1 MHRCFRPCNRRLT
14 AALWL
19 VVALLLP
26 SVAAAQTGT
35 ADITGRIVD
44 QQGGALPGVSIIVR
58 NQESG
63 VFRQSVS
70 ADNGSYQ
77 FPGLTPGIYQ
87 VEADLSGFNK
97 YQRTNLRLEVGK
109 TVVVDITLEVGGI
122 AEQVAV
128 TAEAP
133 LVDTTAK
140 EVGGFIETRELIDL
154 PTANRNFTAYLNVL
168 PGVVSGSVGGQP
180 GNTVNY
186 SFDGG
191 SNNDGTRGGDQARIP
206 IEAIQEFQLLVAQAD
221 AEYGSTGG
229 VVNAVS
235 KQGTNE
241 FRGSVLSLI
250 RNSALTERSYFVK
263 TGNLPKPKTRE
274 DQYGGA
280 LGGPIVRNK
289 AHFFGTY
296 EQFFLRRTTI
306 VNIPNRPDLNG
317 TLIFPG
323 KIYNHFARADHQI
336 NPNQTWGVKWL
347 SEYAPNL
354 NTAQRMSAARTAED
368 HDQQFV
374 ASWNSVIGTTM
385 VNTLRVGLTR
395 EDYLDSSYA
404 FKEAGYR
411 QEKLL
416 PTLNFQSFTDQQNAK
431 GDAVGEHLYLIN
443 DTFNWFV
450 PNARGSHNVQAGVE
464 FSYTDVNNHVQDN
477 LNGTFS
483 FSHNGPFN
491 VADPRTWPDQ
501 FSIRVPVE
509 SIFLDKNTYAAAY
522 VQDKWQITPRLTVS
536 AGVRYELEVIPV
548 NERNNP
554 KFQNPGDYPVD
565 KNNFAPRTGFAYMLD
580 QNAHS
585 VIRGGWGVFFQR
597 TLFNTTSAYSLSG
610 VYADSFTATFPAN
623 NRDPGPSNGRLPSDP
638 MLLTFPNV
646 NRALLNQ
653 LFPVGTLQKNAG
665 TVRLDD
671 PSRHN
676 PYTHQMSIGYEQQ
689 LGGQVSVSVDYLRKQ
704 IRDLLVQV
712 DLNPGLRVNTSR
724 TGTVNRVDPN
734 FRSSVITSL
743 NLGWQDYDSILVAV
757 EKRFS
762 KGYSFRTAYTY
773 GKSWGN
779 IASNNAANPMQLL
792 DDLNLDLN
800 EQPSSVDRPHNLVIS
815 GTFEVPRTGGLRVSG
830 ISRYTSGAAFTISD
844 SSVDA
849 NRNGILTD
857 PLPAGTHSGTGPNA
871 ITVESKG
878 GINGARLPSTYQLD
892 LRVGYRFRAPRKQSV
907 EIYGD
912 ILNTTNFVAFGGISG
927 DRRLA
932 EFLRPTS
939 AGAAR
944 ALQIGARYA
953 F

>member
-1 MHRCFRPCNRRLT
+1 MHGCCRQCCLGWTLT
-14 AALWL
+14 IAVAMAL
-19 VVALLLP
+19 VLP
-26 SVAAAQTGT
+26 SVASAQSGTG
-35 ADITGRIVD
+35 DITGRVVD
-44 QQGGALPGVSIIVR
+44 QQAGALPGVSVIAR
-58 NQESG
+58 NQDSG

-70 ADNGSYQ
+70 ADNGTYQ
-77 FPGLTPGIYQ
+77 FTGLMPGVYQ
-87 VEADLSGFNK
+87 IEAELSGFNK
-97 YQRTNLRLEVGK
+97 YQRTSLRLEVGK
-109 TVVVDITLEVGGI
+109 TLVVDVTLEVGGVS
-122 AEQVAV
+122 EQVAV

-154 PTANRNFTAYLNVL
+154 PTSNRNFTSYLNVL
-168 PGVVSGSVGGQP
+168 PGVVSGAVGGQP

-241 FRGSVLSLI
+241 FHGSMLALI
-250 RNSALTERSYFVK
+250 RNSALTQKSYFQRVQ
-263 TGNLPKPKTRE
+263 NLPKPDTRE

-280 LGGPIVRNK
+280 FGGPIVKNK

-296 EQFFLRRTTI
+296 EQFFRRQATT

-323 KIYNHFARADHQI
+323 KIYNSFVRADHQI
-336 NPNQTWGVKWL
+336 NANQTWGVKWL

-354 NTAQRMSAARTAED
+354 NTAQSMSAARTAED
-368 HDQQFV
+368 HDQQFG

-404 FKEAGYR
+404 FKDAGYR

-443 DTFNWFV
+443 NTFNWFV
-450 PNARGSHNVQAGVE
+450 PNARGSHNVQAGAE

-483 FSHNGPFN
+483 FSNNGPFN
-491 VADPRTWPDQ
+491 AADPRTWPDQ
-501 FSIRVPVE
+501 FSVRVPIE
-509 SIFLDKNTYAAAY
+509 SIFLDKNTYAAIY
-522 VQDKWQITPRLTVS
+522 VQDKWQISPRLTIS

-554 KFQNPGDYPVD
+554 KFADSGEYPID
-565 KNNFAPRTGFAYMLD
+565 KNNWAPRTGFAYMMD
-580 QNAHS
+580 EQGKS

-597 TLFNTTSAYSLSG
+597 TLFNTTSPYSLSG
-610 VYADSFTATFPAN
+610 VYSDSFTATFPAN
-623 NRDPGPSNGRLPSDP
+623 NRDPGPSAGRLPTDP
-638 MLLTFPNV
+638 MLLTYPVV

-653 LFPVGTLQKNAG
+653 LFPLGTLQKNVG
-665 TVRLDD
+665 TVRVDD

-689 LGGQVSVSVDYLRKQ
+689 LGGQFSISIDYLRKQ
-704 IRDLLVQV
+704 IHDLLVQV
-712 DLNPGLRVNTSR
+712 DLNPGQRVNTTR
-724 TGTVNRVDPN
+724 TGQVNRVDPN
-734 FRSSVITSL
+734 FVSSVITSL
-743 NLGWQDYDSILVAV
+743 NMGWQDVDNLLFAV

-773 GKSWGN
+773 GRGWGN
-779 IASNNAANPMQLL
+779 IASNNASNPMQVLNE
-792 DDLNLDLN
+792 LNLDEN
-800 EQPSSVDRPHNLVIS
+800 EQPTSVDRPHNLVLS
-815 GTFEVPRTGGLRVSG
+815 GTFEVPKTGGLRVSG

-844 SSVDA
+844 SSIDA

-857 PLPAGTHSGTGPNA
+857 PLPAGTYSGTGDNA
-871 ITVESKG
+871 ITVENNG
-878 GINGARLPSTYQLD
+878 GINGARLPSTFQLD
-892 LRVGYRFRAPRKQSV
+892 LRVGYRFNAGRNRSIETYA
-907 EIYGD
+907 D
-912 ILNTTNFVAFGGISG
+912 ILNSTNFVAFGGISG

-944 ALQIGARYA
+944 ALQIGARFA

>member
-1 MHRCFRPCNRRLT
+1 MQGHFRQCFVSVIAVLIFG
-14 AALWL
+14 A
-19 VVALLLP
+19 ALLLP
-26 SVAAAQTGT
+26 SAVLAQTGT

-44 QQGGALPGVSIIVR
+44 QQGGALPGVVVVAR
-58 NQESG
+58 NQDSG

-70 ADNGSYQ
+70 AENGTYQ
-77 FPGLTPGIYQ
+77 FPGLTPGVYQ
-87 VEADLSGFNK
+87 VEAELSGFNK

-109 TVVVDITLEVGGI
+109 TVVVDITMEVGGVS
-122 AEQVAV
+122 EQVAV

-154 PTANRNFTAYLNVL
+154 PTASRNFTSYLNVL
-168 PGVVSGSVGGQP
+168 PGVVANAVGGQP

-241 FRGSVLSLI
+241 FRGSGLALI
-250 RNSALTERSYFVK
+250 RNSALTEKSYFVK
-263 TGNLPKPKTRE
+263 TENRPKPDTRD
-274 DQYGGA
+274 DQYGA
-280 LGGPIVRNK
+280 SLGGPIVRNK

-306 VNIPNRPDLNG
+306 VNIPGRPDLND

-323 KIYNHFARADHQI
+323 KIYNSFVRGDHQI

-347 SEYAPNL
+347 NEYAPNL
-354 NTAQRMSAARTAED
+354 NTAQSMSAARTAED
-368 HDQQFV
+368 RDQQFV

-404 FKEAGYR
+404 FKDAGYR

-416 PTLNFQSFTDQQNAK
+416 PTLVYQSFTDQQNAK

-443 DTFNWFV
+443 NTFNWFV
-450 PNARGSHNVQAGVE
+450 PDARGSHNVQAGAE

-483 FSHNGPFN
+483 FSNNGAFN
-491 VADPRTWPDQ
+491 PADPRTWPDQ
-501 FSIRVPVE
+501 FSIRVPIE

-522 VQDKWQITPRLTVS
+522 IQDKWQITPRLTVS
-536 AGVRYELEVIPV
+536 AGVRYELEIIPV

-554 KFQNPGDYPVD
+554 KFQDAGDYPVD
-565 KNNFAPRTGFAYMLD
+565 RNNFAPRTGFAYMLD

-597 TLFNTTSAYSLSG
+597 TLFNTTSPYSLSG
-610 VYADSFTATFPAN
+610 VYSDSFTATFPAN
-623 NRDPGPSNGRLPSDP
+623 NRDPGPSNGRLPTHP
-638 MLLTFPNV
+638 MLLTYPNV
-646 NRALLNQ
+646 NRALVNE
-653 LFPVGTLQKNAG
+653 LFPVGTLQKNVGA
-665 TVRLDD
+665 VRLDD
-671 PSRHN
+671 PSRRN

-689 LGGQVSVSVDYLRKQ
+689 FFGQFSVSMDYLRKQ
-704 IRDLLVQV
+704 IRDVLVQV
-712 DLNPGLRVNTSR
+712 DLNPGLRVNTTR

-734 FRSSVITSL
+734 FVSSVISSL
-743 NLGWQDYDSILVAV
+743 NLGWQDYDSILFAV

-779 IASNNAANPMQLL
+779 IASNNASNPMQVLNE
-792 DDLNLDLN
+792 LNLEAN
-800 EQPSSVDRPHNLVIS
+800 QQPSSVDRPHNLVIS
-815 GTFEVPRTGGLRVSG
+815 GTLEVPKTRGLRISG

-857 PLPAGTHSGTGPNA
+857 PLPAGTYSGAGPNA
-871 ITVESKG
+871 ITVDNKG

-892 LRVGYRFRAPRKQSV
+892 LRVGYRIRTPHNQSV

-912 ILNTTNFVAFGGISG
+912 ILNATNFVAFGGISG

-944 ALQIGARYA
+944 ALQIGVRYA

>member
-1 MHRCFRPCNRRLT
+1 MQHLRNRC
-14 AALWL
+14 ALWTL
-19 VVALLLP
+19 AVGVVLFCG
-26 SVAAAQTGT
+26 SAASAQTGT
-35 ADITGRIVD
+35 ADITGKIVD
-44 QQGGALPGVSIIVR
+44 QQGGALPGVAVVAR
-58 NQESG
+58 NQDSG

-70 ADNGSYQ
+70 AGNGTYQ
-77 FPGLTPGIYQ
+77 FTGLMPGVYH
-87 VEADLSGFNK
+87 VEAELAGFNK
-97 YQRTNLRLEVGK
+97 YQRANLRLEVGK
-109 TVVVDITLEVGGI
+109 TVVVDITMDVGGLT
-122 AEQVAV
+122 EQIAV

-140 EVGGFIETRELIDL
+140 EVGGFVATRELVDL
-154 PTANRNFTAYLNVL
+154 PTSNRNFTSYLAVL
-168 PGVVSGSVGGQP
+168 PGVVNGAVGGQP
-180 GNTVNY
+180 GGTVNY

-235 KQGTNE
+235 KQGTND
-241 FRGSVLSLI
+241 FHGSVLSLI
-250 RNSALTERSYFVK
+250 RNSALTEKSYFTK
-263 TGNLPKPKTRE
+263 LNNLPKPDTKE

-289 AHFFGTY
+289 VHFFGTY

-323 KIYNHFARADHQI
+323 KIYNSFVRVDQQLNA
-336 NPNQTWGVKWL
+336 NQTWGVKWL

-354 NTAQRMSAARTAED
+354 NTAQSMSAARTAED

-374 ASWNSVIGTTM
+374 GSWNSVIGSRM
-385 VNTLRVGLTR
+385 VNTLRVGMTR

-411 QEKLL
+411 QEKLR

-431 GDAVGEHLYLIN
+431 GDAVGEHLYLVN

-450 PNARGSHNVQAGVE
+450 PNAKGSHNVQAGIE
-464 FSYTDVNNHVQDN
+464 LSYTDVNNHVQDN

-483 FSHNGPFN
+483 FSNNGPFN
-491 VADPRTWPDQ
+491 AADARTWPDQ
-501 FSIRVPVE
+501 FSIRVPIE
-509 SIFLDKNTYAAAY
+509 SIFVDKNSYGAFY
-522 VQDKWQITPRLTVS
+522 VQDKWQMTPRLTVS
-536 AGVRYELEVIPV
+536 AGVRYELEIIPV
-548 NERNNP
+548 NERGNP
-554 KFQNPGDYPVD
+554 AFASSDDYPID

-580 QNAHS
+580 DGGKS
-585 VIRGGWGVFFQR
+585 VIRGGWGVYFQR

-610 VYADSFTATFPAN
+610 IYSDSFTVTFPAN
-623 NRDPGPSNGRLPSDP
+623 NRDPGPSNGRLPTDP
-638 MLLTFPNV
+638 MLLSFPNV
-646 NRALLNQ
+646 NRTLLDQ
-653 LFPVGTLQKNAG
+653 MFPVGTLQRNAG

-671 PSRHN
+671 PERRN
-676 PYTHQMSIGYEQQ
+676 PYTHQFSLGFERQ
-689 LGGQVSVSVDYLRKQ
+689 LGGVMSVSVDYLRKQ
-704 IRDLLVQV
+704 LRDMLVQV
-712 DLNPGLRVNTSR
+712 DLNPGLRVNTTR
-724 TGTVNRVDPN
+724 TGTVSRIDPN
-734 FRSSVITSL
+734 YVSSVITSK
-743 NLGWQDYDSILVAV
+743 NLGWQDYDSLLFAI

-762 KGYSFRTAYTY
+762 RGYSFRTAYTY

-779 IASNNAANPMQLL
+779 VASNNASNPMQRLNE
-792 DDLNLDLN
+792 LNLELN
-800 EQPSSVDRPHNLVIS
+800 EQPSSVDRPHNLVVS
-815 GTFEVPRTGGLRVSG
+815 GTLEVPRTGGLRVSG
-830 ISRYTSGAAFTISD
+830 ISRWTSGAAFTISD
-844 SSVDA
+844 SSVDPD
-849 NRNGILTD
+849 RNGILTD
-857 PLPAGTHSGTGPNA
+857 PLPAGTYSGTGLNA
-871 ITVESKG
+871 ITVENKG
-878 GINGARLPSTYQLD
+878 GINGARLPNTFQLD
-892 LRVGYRFRAPRKQSV
+892 LRLGYRFRVGRSRTV
-907 EIYGD
+907 EAYGD
-912 ILNTTNFVAFGGISG
+912 ILNSTNFVAFGGISG